1 MPLSFCKVDVVYPI
15 EKITGKDSMR
25 THLINLG
32 IVEGESIV
40 IKNAIQKNL
49 IVEIKG
55 IRIALDATLA
65 QRIMVGKEIQ

>member
-1 MPLSFCKVDVVYPI
+1 MLLSFGKVGVRYPI
-15 EKITGKDSMR
+15 ERITGKDSIR
-25 THLINLG
+25 THLRNLG

-55 IRIALDATLA
+55 IRIALDAALA

>member
-1 MPLSFCKVDVVYPI
+1 MLLSFGKVGVRYPI
-15 EKITGKDSMR
+15 EDSIR
-25 THLINLG
+25 THLRNLG

>member
-1 MPLSFCKVDVVYPI
+1 MPLSFCKVDVVYTI